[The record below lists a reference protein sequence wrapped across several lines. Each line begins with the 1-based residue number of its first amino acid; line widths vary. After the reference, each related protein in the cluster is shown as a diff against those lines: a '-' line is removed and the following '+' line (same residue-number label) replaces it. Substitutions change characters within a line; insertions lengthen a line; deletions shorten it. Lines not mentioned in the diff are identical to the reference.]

1 MTLNDILQSAQGGA
15 GLKNLAAEFGLTQQ
29 ETQAAVQAILPALSR
44 GLRRAAETPRG
55 LSGVIGEMASGVHA
69 PSYSDPSQ
77 TRAAA
82 DVGAAALAR
91 IFGDPDVAEKV
102 SLEISRACRLA
113 PQLVGRLLPA
123 VASMALG
130 GLSHALQAQG
140 HGDVLAQPARGG
152 DGGLIGSI
160 VSAVEGALGGATDGD
175 LRSGLAAL
183 VKMFAPGVAVA
194 PDHARALDALLPR

>member
-29 ETQAAVQAILPALSR
+29 EAQSAVEAILPALSQ
-44 GLRRAAETPRG
+44 GLRRAAETPQG

-82 DVGAAALAR
+82 AVGEAALIR
-91 IFGDPDVAEKV
+91 IFGDPDVAGKV

-113 PQLVGRLLPA
+113 PELVGRLLPA

-140 HGDVLAQPARGG
+140 RGDVLAQPAPGG
-152 DGGLIGSI
+152 GGLFGSL
-160 VSAVEGALGGATDGD
+160 VSAVEGALGGAANGD
-175 LRSGLAAL
+175 LRAGVAAL

-194 PDHARALDALLPR
+194 PDLARALDALLSR

>member
-15 GLKNLAAEFGLTQQ
+15 GLKSLAAEFGLTQQ
-29 ETQAAVQAILPALSR
+29 ETLAAAQAILPALSQ

-55 LSGVIGEMASGVHA
+55 LGGLIGEMASGVHA

-77 TRAAA
+77 TRTAA
-82 DVGAAALAR
+82 DVGEAALVA
-91 IFGDPDVAEKV
+91 IFGDPEVAEKV
-102 SLEISRACRLA
+102 SLEISRAYGLA
-113 PQLVGRLLPA
+113 PQLVARLLPA

-140 HGDVLAQPARGG
+140 HGDVLAQPAPGG
-152 DGGLIGSI
+152 GGLFGSL
-160 VSAVEGALGGATDGD
+160 VSAVEEALGGAANAD
-175 LRSGLAAL
+175 LRAGVAAL